1 MNTTPQI
8 VTVKEKKLVGL
19 HLPMTFSNN
28 RTSDLWRSFMPIK
41 KEIRQLVDLNL
52 ISLQVYPT
60 LFDLSSSSES
70 EFEKWAAVEVSDF
83 DNQPTNL
90 DTFILEEGLY
100 ALFHYKGLS
109 TDTRIFQYIFT
120 DWLPQSA
127 YILDNSRPHF
137 EVLGEKYKNNDLTS
151 EEDIYIPIRE
161 K

>member
-1 MNTTPQI
+1 MNKTPQI
-8 VTVKEKKLVGL
+8 ATVKEKKLVGL
-19 HLPMTFSNN
+19 HLPMSFSNN
-28 RTSDLWRSFMPIK
+28 RTSDLWRSFMPRK
-41 KEIRQLVDLNL
+41 KEIRQVVDQSL

-60 LFDLSSSSES
+60 LFDLSASSES
-70 EFEKWAAVEVSDF
+70 EFEKWAAVEVLDF

-100 ALFHYKGLS
+100 AVFHYKGLS
-109 TDTRIFQYIFT
+109 TDLQIFQYIFS

-137 EVLGEKYKNNDLTS
+137 EVLGEKYKNNDPTS
-151 EEDIYIPIRE
+151 EEDIYIPIRR